1 MGQASVTE
9 LPAIATRADTYRRA
23 LRALPMRLGSRP
35 LGYP

>member
-1 MGQASVTE
+1 MGQAFVTE

-23 LRALPMRLGSRP
+23 LSTPPVRLGSRP